1 MQDAM
6 MHYIRLAWAVTL
18 ATGAACG
25 RHGDKP
31 VTGTAVPAGVYPTR
45 GGGPNDYC
53 YVFAHGAFPEQWR
66 RLMGVIGR
74 EDAIEDP
81 RFATP
86 EARRANEMEVNEMIA
101 AWTRQHDKIEV
112 MRRLGAA
119 GVPAGAVR
127 DTMELQNDADFE
139 RRGIMQVMEHP
150 ALGPVKMVG
159 WPVRHDGAP
168 PRLRPAP
175 LLGEHTAEVLGTWLG
190 LAAGEVDG
198 LKKDGA
204 I

>member
-1 MQDAM
+1 M
-6 MHYIRLAWAVTL
+6 T
-18 ATGAACG
+18 
-25 RHGDKP
+25 
-31 VTGTAVPAGVYPTR
+31 
-45 GGGPNDYC
+45 
-53 YVFAHGAFPEQWR
+53 
-66 RLMGVIGR
+66 VIGR
-74 EDAIEDP
+74 EDAIADP
-81 RFATP
+81 RFATQ
-86 EARRANEMEVNEMIA
+86 EARRENEAEINEMIA
-101 AWTRQHDKIEV
+101 AWTRRHDKIEV

-127 DTMELQNDADFE
+127 DTMELQNDPDFE

-168 PRLRPAP
+168 PKLRPAP

-190 LAAGEVDG
+190 LAPGEVEG
-198 LKKDGA
+198 LRKDGV